1 MRTPVTVLIA
11 VALSTLVGG
20 WGGPALAA
28 DPAFVTDDFKCYDV
42 KESERANA
50 VTTLEDQFELET
62 ATARRAVF
70 LCNPVDKNGEGIDN
84 PLEHL
89 VCYYT
94 TRVGPVEERVPRP
107 RQVIVDNQFGRQTLT
122 IAGRANLLCVPS
134 VKTVVGARC
143 GDGLSC
149 PGGQVC
155 DREDATC
162 SPDPP
167 GVCAVTPTI
176 CLGIFDPVC
185 GCNSVTYP
193 NDCERLK
200 AGVTL
205 AHRGPCP

>member
-1 MRTPVTVLIA
+1 MKTPATILTA
-11 VALSTLVGG
+11 VALAILIGG
-20 WGGPALAA
+20 WGDPALAA

-42 KESERANA
+42 KESKRANA
-50 VTTLEDQFELET
+50 GTTLDDQFELET

-89 VCYYT
+89 VCYHT
-94 TRVGPVEERVPRP
+94 ARVGPVEERVPRP
-107 RQVIVDNQFGRQTLT
+107 
-122 IAGRANLLCVPS
+122 
-134 VKTVVGARC
+134 RC

-167 GVCAVTPTI
+167 GVCVVVPPVCI
-176 CLGIFDPVC
+176 QIFDPVC

-205 AHRGPCP
+205 RHRGPCP